1 MLIELRSSKTDP
13 NNTASH
19 LIQQFKETLIL
30 KPNTRI
36 SLINALISLDTNFYT
51 NLISGGTY
59 TNAHAGYDIAFSNV
73 GANNYFKYWTDS
85 GANPPVTPTS
95 WYQPLG
101 QGNWVVY
108 TTAPTAGNINDG
120 TNDGKIITVDPN
132 TGVINLSNTSS
143 LIPTTQPTRVY
154 LQNTATNPISM
165 GSETILVNVVNFPI
179 NSRNASGNTDNH
191 IATIPSLQN
200 INITAN
206 PTQFYEPYN
215 SNSHRLDNEADL
227 NLNHFEVAL
236 TNSDGT
242 PRTDLIHP
250 TQLTF
255 LLTPDYS

>member
-1 MLIELRSSKTDP
+1 
-13 NNTASH
+13 
-19 LIQQFKETLIL
+19 
-30 KPNTRI
+30 
-36 SLINALISLDTNFYT
+36 
-51 NLISGGTY
+51 
-59 TNAHAGYDIAFSNV
+59 
-73 GANNYFKYWTDS
+73 
-85 GANPPVTPTS
+85 
-95 WYQPLG
+95 
-101 QGNWVVY
+101 
-108 TTAPTAGNINDG
+108 
-120 TNDGKIITVDPN
+120 
-132 TGVINLSNTSS
+132 
-143 LIPTTQPTRVY
+143 
-154 LQNTATNPISM
+154 M